1 MPGFRRHLSTHRR
14 RKPDNNPAFEDAN
27 LRPMFVQANQGPVPH
42 IHHGDPGAENDPG
55 LLALDQIFIWIKG
68 EVALLIHE
76 INLGVFDFNAGHGP
90 GGAGPQNRFNNAV
103 AAFKNFVNS
112 LNNEAVNPNGNFGP
126 TINFAE
132 IEPIRD
138 GSGFYT
144 SARVV
149 VQWQGGT
156 HSDSSMSHVP

>member
-1 MPGFRRHLSTHRR
+1 MPGLRRNLATRRR
-14 RKPDNNPAFEDAN
+14 RKPDNNPAEEPAD
-27 LRPMFVQANQGPVPH
+27 LRPMFVRANQGPVPH
-42 IHHGDPGAENDPG
+42 VHHRDPGSDTDAG
-55 LLALDQIFIWIKG
+55 LRALDQIFIWIKG

-76 INLGVFDFNAGHGP
+76 INQGVFEFNAGHGP
-90 GGAGPQNRFNNAV
+90 GGVGPQNRFNNAV
-103 AAFKNFVNS
+103 AALKNFVNS

-132 IEPIRD
+132 VEPILD

-144 SARVV
+144 SARIV

-156 HSDSSMSHVP
+156 HSDSSIIHVP